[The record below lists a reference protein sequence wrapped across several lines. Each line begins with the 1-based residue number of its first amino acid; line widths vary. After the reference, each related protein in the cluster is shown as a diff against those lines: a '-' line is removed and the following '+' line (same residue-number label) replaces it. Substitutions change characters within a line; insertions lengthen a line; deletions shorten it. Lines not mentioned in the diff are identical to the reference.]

1 MKRQYLFMSMVVWPW
16 PCDLQSKVSSTPLGY
31 QFIKFN
37 VYQPIRIFQKES
49 DSVFATAHLVIS
61 NALPMEGWWADL
73 TVAMAMVSASLGS
86 ALSTEVILIKPLAR
100 VTGAMY
106 LVTSVATF
114 SFSLSTVSGL
124 INWNKEKKIF
134 QKIMHMILG

>member
-1 MKRQYLFMSMVVWPW
+1 
-16 PCDLQSKVSSTPLGY
+16 
-31 QFIKFN
+31 
-37 VYQPIRIFQKES
+37 
-49 DSVFATAHLVIS
+49 
-61 NALPMEGWWADL
+61 MEGWWADL

-124 INWNKEKKIF
+124 IN
-134 QKIMHMILG
+134 